1 MTHKLESVT
10 SNIRVGFDE
19 NSDKYVIYKVGDD
32 FPYCYSRIASFGRE
46 VDALEW
52 YKRVNNHETL
62 LALVEGLVER
72 IEYAESKSLDDICEC
87 IGAPKEYNKA
97 KSMISD
103 RFVSSLKESKTK
115 ATETLN
121 KIKGE

>member
-1 MTHKLESVT
+1 MTHKLEPVT

-19 NSDKYVIYKVGDD
+19 NSDKYVIYKIGDD

-46 VDALEW
+46 VDAVEW

-62 LALVEGLVER
+62 LASLRDLIASHELCLSNLKSNMVKKYGREKAPLSALNGYVRE
-72 IEYAESKSLDDICEC
+72 IE
-87 IGAPKEYNKA
+87 
-97 KSMISD
+97 
-103 RFVSSLKESKTK
+103 K